1 MRTAVVVARHGEAE
15 YERSEWDDEGGSLTE
30 LGRRQAAALADSLA
44 DRGITHVWTSTLSRA
59 VQTGEI
65 VAARLG
71 VAVTTRI
78 DLREVESGSLEEH
91 VGVEEWVAVWDRW
104 MAGDL
109 EPGVPGGETGHQV
122 AARFGAVLR
131 EVAGARPGET
141 SLVVA
146 HGGIIR
152 IGVPVLARMD
162 VERAPL
168 DNCDT
173 VELVVDADGWVCTSY
188 GPPSREG

>member
-1 MRTAVVVARHGEAE
+1 VTTHVVVARHGEAE
-15 YERSEWDDEGGSLTE
+15 YERSEWDDEGGSLTD
-30 LGRRQAAALADSLA
+30 LGRRQATALADSLA
-44 DRGITHVWTSTLSRA
+44 DRGIAHVWTSTLSRA

-78 DLREVESGSLEEH
+78 DLKEVESGSLEEH
-91 VGVEEWVAVWDRW
+91 VGLEEWVAVWDRW

-109 EPGVPGGETGHQV
+109 DPGVPGGETGHEV

-131 EVAGARPGET
+131 EVAAARPGGT
-141 SLVVA
+141 SLVVS
-146 HGGIIR
+146 HGGVIR
-152 IGVPVLARMD
+152 IGVPELARMD
-162 VERAPL
+162 VERVPL

-173 VELVVDADGWVCTSY
+173 VELVTDADGWVCTRY
-188 GPPSREG
+188 GPAG